1 MKVLADTSV
10 WSLLLRRPAHKL
22 NPAELAIR
30 ERLVD
35 LLQDGRAQIIGP
47 VRQELL
53 TGLRDR
59 SQFDALRRRL
69 LAFEDVVIDS
79 SVYQSAASAAN
90 DCLARGIAVTNTDIL
105 LCALSLKTSWPI
117 FTTDHDFTGYQKILG
132 FELL

>member
-22 NPAELAIR
+22 NPSELAIR

-53 TGLRDR
+53 TGLRER

-69 LAFEDVVIDS
+69 HPFEDVAIDS
-79 SVYQSAASAAN
+79 AVYESAAAAAN
-90 DCLARGIAVTNTDIL
+90 ECIARGIAVTNTDIL
-105 LCALSLKTSWPI
+105 LCALSLRTSWPI
-117 FTTDHDFTGYQKILG
+117 FTTDNDFIGYQKVLG